1 MTARYLEDIQEAMI
15 SRPAAENKSE
25 LPEIG
30 SGLDIQGLLDD
41 IKRQYITKALAQVA
55 GNKKKATVL
64 LGLPNYQTLS
74 NWMDK
79 LIIQE

>member
-1 MTARYLEDIQEAMI
+1 MI
-15 SRPAAENKSE
+15 GRPVSIDNSE

-30 SGLDIQGLLDD
+30 SGLDIQGLVDD
-41 IKRQYITKALAQVA
+41 IKRKYITKALTQVA

-79 LIIQE
+79 LGIEE